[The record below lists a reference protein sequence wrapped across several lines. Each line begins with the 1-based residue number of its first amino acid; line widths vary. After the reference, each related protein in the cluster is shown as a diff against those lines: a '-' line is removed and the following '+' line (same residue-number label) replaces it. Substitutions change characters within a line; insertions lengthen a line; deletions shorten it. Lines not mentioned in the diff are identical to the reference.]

1 MKVKI
6 DHSTCIMCGSC
17 VAVCP
22 EVFEMKDDGTVEVK
36 NEYKDKD
43 IQDSALIEKIKQAQA
58 ACPETAIVTEE

>member
-6 DHSTCIMCGSC
+6 DHSTCIMCRSC
-17 VAVCP
+17 VSVCQ
-22 EVFEMKDDGTVEVK
+22 EVNEMKDDGTVEVK

-58 ACPETAIVTEE
+58 ACPATAIVTEE

>member
-6 DHSTCIMCGSC
+6 DHEKCIMCGSC

-58 ACPETAIVTEE
+58 ACPATAIVTEE